1 MVNGKVNPITLEVVR
16 SALATAANEMAV
28 VLRKTSYNMMI
39 YEVRDYCVG
48 LVDPDGS
55 ILSQNFGALP
65 IFLADL
71 GPAIIDGVNRYGK
84 DGFEPGDVLIMNHP
98 YVCGQHLNNVVV
110 YTPFFYREK
119 IVAFPAVRAHWVDI
133 GGSRVGFASSG
144 TREVYEEGLQLR
156 SLKLY
161 RRGELDR
168 GIHQIISDNIR
179 FPESSLGDL
188 RAQIAA
194 CRIGERRLGEL
205 LERYGLDTFL
215 DCVKTIWDQSEA
227 LARREIS
234 KIPPGTYKAE
244 ALFDSDGVEL
254 DRPVPLK
261 VSVRVSGEEMTID
274 FSDMAEQV
282 RGSIN
287 SGASGAVAAGRVAFK
302 SLVSPFSPID
312 EGCFRPL
319 KIIIPPGKI
328 LSATPPAPV
337 GNWSRTLPT
346 VVDLILTALAPALPD
361 KIPAAHKGD
370 MGGYA
375 FHGIDPRTGRR
386 FLCQTIMGGGWGGR
400 PHEDG
405 ESATVSVCQG
415 DVQNA
420 PVELQELYYP
430 VLIEHHRLR
439 EGSGGAG
446 NFRGGLGIEIA
457 VRLLCDGFA
466 NINVERTLQPPW
478 GLFGGESGEPARA
491 WVRQSSED
499 PGIWVTKGPNY
510 PLKRG
515 GVVTFFTAGG
525 GGYGPPD
532 ERLPAQTEQDLRLG
546 YVKQNSE

>member
-1 MVNGKVNPITLEVVR
+1 MAATRVNPITLEVVR
-16 SALATAANEMAV
+16 SALATTANEMAT

-48 LVDPDGS
+48 LVDPAGN
-55 ILSQNFGALP
+55 IISQNSGALP

-71 GPAIIDGVNRYGK
+71 GPAILDGVRRYQK
-84 DGFEPGDVLIMNHP
+84 DGFEPGDVVIMNHP

-110 YTPFFYREK
+110 YTSLFYHGK
-119 IVAFPAVRAHWVDI
+119 LVTFPAVRAHWIDI

-144 TREVYEEGLQLR
+144 TREVFEEGLQLR
-156 SLKLY
+156 SVKLY
-161 RRGELDR
+161 QRGEMKRDVL
-168 GIHQIISDNIR
+168 QIISDNIR
-179 FPESSLGDL
+179 FPESSMGDL

-194 CRIGERRLGEL
+194 CRIGERWLTEL
-205 LERYGLDTFL
+205 LDRYGLETFL
-215 DCVKTIWDQSEA
+215 DCVREIWDQSET
-227 LARREIS
+227 LARRQVA
-234 KIPPGTYKAE
+234 KIPAGTYRAE
-244 ALFDSDGVEL
+244 AQFDSDGVDL
-254 DRPVPLK
+254 DHPVPLK
-261 VSVRVSGEEMTID
+261 VKIVVSGEEMTID
-274 FSDMAEQV
+274 FSELGAQV
-282 RGSIN
+282 KGSIN
-287 SGASGAVAAGRVAFK
+287 SGESGAVAASRVAFK

-319 KIIIPPGKI
+319 KVIIPPGKI

-346 VVDLILTALAPALPD
+346 VIDLILTALAPALREQ
-361 KIPAAHKGD
+361 IPAAHKGD

-430 VLIEHHRLR
+430 VLIEFHRLR

-446 NFRGGLGIEIA
+446 KFRGGLGIEIA
-457 VRLLCDGFA
+457 VRLLCDGYA
-466 NINVERTLQPPW
+466 NINVERTRTPPW
-478 GLFGGESGEPARA
+478 GILGGKNGESARA
-491 WVRQSSED
+491 LVRQHPEE
-499 PGIWVTKGPNY
+499 PGTWITKGPSY
-510 PLKRG
+510 PVQRG
-515 GVVTFFTAGG
+515 DVVTFFTAGG

-532 ERLPAQTEQDLRLG
+532 QRSQALIERDRRLG
-546 YVKQNSE
+546 YVTQGEL